1 MKKIKLLILL
11 FPLFFITGCFNYR
24 ELNELAITSAVGIDK
39 TEDGYKTTIQIV
51 NTQKNGADTNS
62 SMEQPKFVTYTSEGK
77 NLQESLRHVILESSR
92 RIYADH
98 IQILVIGSELAEDG
112 IYDILDLFFRNSE
125 LRKQF
130 QVVIAR
136 DSTAED
142 ILKVVTPLETLN
154 SRHINEGLNVDSRYL
169 GVGEVVDFE
178 QLVASYLDSNKEIVL
193 PSVTLKEN
201 EDDGDTIENTEST
214 KPEENVIEST
224 MALFKDDKLLGFLSE
239 KESISLSFVRDSINN
254 TVISYE
260 CGNNKYVVGEI
271 INTKTDVS
279 METGPLKAKIK
290 ITGNLNIN
298 EVTCD
303 LDLEDPKVIDE
314 MESNL
319 EDELKN
325 NISDTIDKIK
335 DEYNVDVFGF
345 RDILYKTDHKYYKE
359 IKDDWYD
366 SIFKDLDIDIDVDFK
381 SVEKGNALKV
391 IRR

>member
-314 MESNL
+314 IESNL